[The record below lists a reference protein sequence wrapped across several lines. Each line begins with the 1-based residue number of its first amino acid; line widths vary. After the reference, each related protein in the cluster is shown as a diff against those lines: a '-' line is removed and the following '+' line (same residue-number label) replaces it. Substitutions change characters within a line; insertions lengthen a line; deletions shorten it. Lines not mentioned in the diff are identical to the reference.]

1 VAQPLLALADDV
13 FHVGWTART
22 ERTATAIAAA
32 TAAPWT
38 AASAAASAAAAAP
51 WAAAV
56 VIPRHPHLEA
66 ALQDLCFH
74 AGLHICDGSHTFN
87 QAASD
92 MAEITESAVRGVL
105 ETVIDPT
112 TGRNVVA
119 LGMVSGV
126 ATRGGHVAVTLE
138 VDPARGP
145 ALEPLRQ
152 ACEQAVRAMP
162 GVLSATAVM
171 TAERPAPQSSPSRPA
186 AAPPRTGHGP
196 AAAARIDVPGVKH
209 IIAVASGKGG
219 VGKSTT
225 AVNLALGL
233 AANGVAT
240 GLLDADIYG
249 PSMPRML
256 GVKEKPE
263 SADGKMLKPIE
274 RYGLRTMSIGYIVAE
289 DTPMIWRGPMVSS
302 ALEQMLRDV
311 QWGELDVLV
320 VDMPPGTGDAQLT
333 LAQRVALA
341 GAVIVSTPQDIALID
356 ARKGLSMFRK
366 VAVPVLGIV
375 ENMSYFLCPKC
386 GERSEIFGHGGA
398 HEEADKMGVPFLG
411 EVPLHLDIRTT
422 SDSGHP
428 ITVAKP
434 DSPHAQVYKNIAGR
448 VWKQLTA
455 NQRGPRPAPKIV
467 MR

>member
-1 VAQPLLALADDV
+1 
-13 FHVGWTART
+13 
-22 ERTATAIAAA
+22 
-32 TAAPWT
+32 
-38 AASAAASAAAAAP
+38 
-51 WAAAV
+51 
-56 VIPRHPHLEA
+56 
-66 ALQDLCFH
+66 
-74 AGLHICDGSHTFN
+74 
-87 QAASD
+87 
-92 MAEITESAVRGVL
+92 MAEITESTVRKVL
-105 ETVIDPT
+105 DTVIDPV
-112 TGRNVVA
+112 TGRSVAA

-126 ATRGGHVAVTLE
+126 VTRAGHVAVTLE
-138 VDPARGP
+138 VDPARGT

-152 ACEQAVRAMP
+152 ACEQAIRAMP

-171 TAERPAPQSSPSRPA
+171 TAER
-186 AAPPRTGHGP
+186 AAPPPPPAQGGHHGHSHSHGAP
-196 AAAARIDVPGVKH
+196 AAKTTGGGGRIDVPGVKH

-233 AANGVAT
+233 AANGLAT

-256 GVKEKPE
+256 GVTEKPE

-274 RYGLRTMSIGYIVAE
+274 KFGLKTMSIGYIVNE

-311 QWGELDVLV
+311 EWGNLDVLV

-341 GAVIVSTPQDIALID
+341 GAVIVSTPQDIALVD
-356 ARKGLSMFRK
+356 ARKGLNMFRK

-375 ENMSYFLCPKC
+375 ENMSYFLCPHC

-398 HEEADKMGVPFLG
+398 REEADKLGVPFLG

-428 ITVAKP
+428 IVVSKP
-434 DSPHAQVYKNIAGR
+434 DSAHAQVYKNIAGR
-448 VWKQLTA
+448 VWKQLSA
-455 NQRGPRPAPKIV
+455 NQRGARKAPNIV
-467 MR
+467 VQ

>member
-1 VAQPLLALADDV
+1 
-13 FHVGWTART
+13 
-22 ERTATAIAAA
+22 
-32 TAAPWT
+32 
-38 AASAAASAAAAAP
+38 
-51 WAAAV
+51 
-56 VIPRHPHLEA
+56 
-66 ALQDLCFH
+66 
-74 AGLHICDGSHTFN
+74 
-87 QAASD
+87 
-92 MAEITESAVRGVL
+92 MAEISESAVRGVL
-105 ETVIDPT
+105 ETVIDPAS
-112 TGRNVVA
+112 GRNVVA
-119 LGMVSGV
+119 LGMVSGI

-138 VDPARGP
+138 VDPARGA

-152 ACEQAVRAMP
+152 ACEQAVRAMQ

-171 TAERPAPQSSPSRPA
+171 TAERAAPKPPPAAPDGHGHRHGERPA
-186 AAPPRTGHGP
+186 GGPGAKTTGGGG
-196 AAAARIDVPGVKH
+196 RIDVPGVKH

-233 AANGVAT
+233 VANGVST

-263 SADGKMLKPIE
+263 SVDGNQLKPIE
-274 RYGLRTMSIGYIVAE
+274 KYGLRTMSIGYIVNE

-311 QWGELDVLV
+311 QWGDLDVLV

-341 GAVIVSTPQDIALID
+341 GAVIVSTPQDIALVD

-386 GERSEIFGHGGA
+386 GVRSEIFGHGGA
-398 HEEADKMGVPFLG
+398 REEADKLGVPFLG
-411 EVPLHLDIRTT
+411 EIPLHLDIRTT

-428 ITVAKP
+428 IVVAMP
-434 DSPHAQVYKNIAGR
+434 DSPHAQAYKNIAGR

-455 NQRGPRPAPKIV
+455 NQRGPRAAPRIV
-467 MR
+467 VR

>member
-1 VAQPLLALADDV
+1 MNV
-13 FHVGWTART
+13 
-22 ERTATAIAAA
+22 
-32 TAAPWT
+32 
-38 AASAAASAAAAAP
+38 
-51 WAAAV
+51 
-56 VIPRHPHLEA
+56 
-66 ALQDLCFH
+66 
-74 AGLHICDGSHTFN
+74 
-87 QAASD
+87 
-92 MAEITESAVRGVL
+92 AEISESAVRRVL
-105 ETVIDPT
+105 ETVIDPA
-112 TGRNVVA
+112 TGKNVVA
-119 LGMVSGV
+119 AGMVGGV
-126 ATRGGHVAVTLE
+126 ATRAGHVVITLD
-138 VDPARGP
+138 VDPAQGA

-162 GVLSATAVM
+162 DVLSATAVM
-171 TAERPAPQSSPSRPA
+171 TSERAAP
-186 AAPPRTGHGP
+186 AAPPAPARPPAHSHGP
-196 AAAARIDVPGVKH
+196 AAKTTGGTGRIDVPGVKH

-233 AANGVAT
+233 AANGIST

-256 GVKEKPE
+256 GVNEKPE
-263 SADGKMLKPIE
+263 SIDGKMLKPIE
-274 RYGLRTMSIGYIVAE
+274 RYGIRTMSSGYIVAE

-333 LAQRVALA
+333 LAQRVALS

-356 ARKGLSMFRK
+356 ARKGLAMFRK

-386 GERSEIFGHGGA
+386 GERAEIFGHGGA
-398 HEEADKMGVPFLG
+398 HEEADRLGVPFLG
-411 EVPLHLDIRTT
+411 EIPLHLDIRTT

-428 ITVAKP
+428 IVVAQP
-434 DSPHAQVYKNIAGR
+434 DSAHAQTYKNIAGR
-448 VWKQLTA
+448 VWKQLSA
-455 NQRGPRPAPKIV
+455 NQRGARPAPSIV

>member
-1 VAQPLLALADDV
+1 L
-13 FHVGWTART
+13 
-22 ERTATAIAAA
+22 
-32 TAAPWT
+32 
-38 AASAAASAAAAAP
+38 
-51 WAAAV
+51 
-56 VIPRHPHLEA
+56 
-66 ALQDLCFH
+66 
-74 AGLHICDGSHTFN
+74 
-87 QAASD
+87 
-92 MAEITESAVRGVL
+92 AEISESAVRGVL
-105 ETVIDPT
+105 ETVIDPAS
-112 TGRNVVA
+112 GRSVVA
-119 LGMVSGV
+119 LGMVSGI
-126 ATRGGHVAVTLE
+126 ATRGGHVAVTLD
-138 VDPARGP
+138 VDPARGA

-171 TAERPAPQSSPSRPA
+171 TAER
-186 AAPPRTGHGP
+186 AAPKPTPPPQRPHAPGQAPGGG
-196 AAAARIDVPGVKH
+196 RIDVPGVKH
-209 IIAVASGKGG
+209 IVAVASGKGG

-233 AANGVAT
+233 AANGVST

-256 GVKEKPE
+256 AVKDKPE
-263 SADGKMLKPIE
+263 SIDGKLLKPIE
-274 RYGLRTMSIGYIVAE
+274 KYGLRTMSIGYIVNE

-341 GAVIVSTPQDIALID
+341 GAVIVSTPQDIALVD

-375 ENMSYFLCPKC
+375 ENMSYFLCPHC

-398 HEEADKMGVPFLG
+398 HQEADKLGVPFLG
-411 EVPLHLDIRTT
+411 EIPLHLDIRTT

-428 ITVAKP
+428 IVVAKP
-434 DSPHAQVYKNIAGR
+434 DSPHAQAYKNIAGR

-455 NQRGPRPAPKIV
+455 NQRGPRAAPRIV
-467 MR
+467 VR

>member
-1 VAQPLLALADDV
+1 
-13 FHVGWTART
+13 
-22 ERTATAIAAA
+22 
-32 TAAPWT
+32 
-38 AASAAASAAAAAP
+38 
-51 WAAAV
+51 
-56 VIPRHPHLEA
+56 
-66 ALQDLCFH
+66 
-74 AGLHICDGSHTFN
+74 
-87 QAASD
+87 
-92 MAEITESAVRGVL
+92 MAEISESAVRSVL
-105 ETVIDPT
+105 ETVIDPVT
-112 TGRNVVA
+112 SQNVIA

-126 ATRGGHVAVTLE
+126 ATRAGHIAVTLE
-138 VDPARGP
+138 VDPARGA

-162 GVLSATAVM
+162 GVLSATAVL
-171 TAERPAPQSSPSRPA
+171 TAERAAAAAPRPSGKHAPSQGHSHGPGQPA
-186 AAPPRTGHGP
+186 AAPAGG
-196 AAAARIDVPGVKH
+196 RIEVRGVKH

-233 AANGVAT
+233 LANGIST

-256 GVKEKPE
+256 AVKEKPE
-263 SADGKMLKPIE
+263 STDGKQLKPIV
-274 RYGLRTMSIGYIVAE
+274 RYGLRTMSIGYIVNE

-333 LAQRVALA
+333 LAQRVALS

-356 ARKGLSMFRK
+356 ARKGLAMFRK

-386 GERSEIFGHGGA
+386 GERAEIFGHGGA
-398 HEEADKMGVPFLG
+398 REEADKLGVPFLG
-411 EVPLHLDIRTT
+411 EIPLHLDIRTT

-428 ITVAKP
+428 IVVAQP
-434 DSPHAQVYKNIAGR
+434 DSAHAQTYRNIAGR

-455 NQRGPRPAPKIV
+455 NQRGARPAPSIV

>member
-1 VAQPLLALADDV
+1 
-13 FHVGWTART
+13 
-22 ERTATAIAAA
+22 
-32 TAAPWT
+32 
-38 AASAAASAAAAAP
+38 
-51 WAAAV
+51 
-56 VIPRHPHLEA
+56 
-66 ALQDLCFH
+66 
-74 AGLHICDGSHTFN
+74 
-87 QAASD
+87 
-92 MAEITESAVRGVL
+92 MAEITESAVRSVL
-105 ETVIDPT
+105 ETVMDPAS
-112 TGRNVVA
+112 GKSVVA
-119 LGMVSGV
+119 MGMVSGI
-126 ATRGGHVAVTLE
+126 ATRGGHVAITLD

-162 GVLSATAVM
+162 DVLSATAVM
-171 TAERPAPQSSPSRPA
+171 TAERAAPKAPPAPGARGGHSHSHDHAHGRPGGQA
-186 AAPPRTGHGP
+186 QAAPGGG
-196 AAAARIDVPGVKH
+196 RIDVPGVKH

-233 AANGVAT
+233 AAIGLST

-256 GVKEKPE
+256 GVTEKPE
-263 SADGKMLKPIE
+263 SGDGKMLKPIE

-311 QWGELDVLV
+311 HWGELDVLV

-341 GAVIVSTPQDIALID
+341 GAVIVSTPQDIALVD
-356 ARKGLSMFRK
+356 ARKGLNMFRK

-375 ENMSYFLCPKC
+375 ENMSYFLCPSC

-398 HEEADKMGVPFLG
+398 REEAEKLGVPFLG

-428 ITVAKP
+428 IVVAMP
-434 DSPHAQVYKNIAGR
+434 DSAHAKAYKNIAGR
-448 VWKQLTA
+448 VWKQLSA
-455 NQRGPRPAPKIV
+455 PQRGGRVAPRIV
-467 MR
+467 VS

>member
-1 VAQPLLALADDV
+1 
-13 FHVGWTART
+13 
-22 ERTATAIAAA
+22 
-32 TAAPWT
+32 
-38 AASAAASAAAAAP
+38 
-51 WAAAV
+51 
-56 VIPRHPHLEA
+56 
-66 ALQDLCFH
+66 
-74 AGLHICDGSHTFN
+74 
-87 QAASD
+87 
-92 MAEITESAVRGVL
+92 MAEITEQAVRSVL
-105 ETVIDPT
+105 ETVIDPAT
-112 TGRNVVA
+112 SRNVIA
-119 LGMVSGV
+119 LGMVSGI

-138 VDPARGP
+138 VDPARGTV
-145 ALEPLRQ
+145 LEPLRQ

-171 TAERPAPQSSPSRPA
+171 TAERAAPPSPPNRTAP
-186 AAPPRTGHGP
+186 PPRTGHGP
-196 AAAARIDVPGVKH
+196 AAPNRIDVPGVKH

-233 AANGVAT
+233 AAIGVAT

-256 GVKEKPE
+256 GVREKPE

-311 QWGELDVLV
+311 LWGELDVLV

-356 ARKGLSMFRK
+356 ARKGLAMFRK

-398 HEEADKMGVPFLG
+398 REEAEKLGVPFLG

-428 ITVAKP
+428 IVVAMP
-434 DSPHAQVYKNIAGR
+434 DSPHAHAYKNIAGR

-455 NQRGPRPAPKIV
+455 NQRGPRAAPRIV

>member
-1 VAQPLLALADDV
+1 
-13 FHVGWTART
+13 
-22 ERTATAIAAA
+22 
-32 TAAPWT
+32 
-38 AASAAASAAAAAP
+38 
-51 WAAAV
+51 
-56 VIPRHPHLEA
+56 
-66 ALQDLCFH
+66 
-74 AGLHICDGSHTFN
+74 
-87 QAASD
+87 
-92 MAEITESAVRGVL
+92 MAEITESAVRQAL
-105 ETVIDPT
+105 DTVIDPA
-112 TGRNVVA
+112 TGSSIVA
-119 LGMVSGV
+119 QGLVGGI
-126 ATRGGHVAVTLE
+126 AIRGGHVAVTLE
-138 VDPARGP
+138 VDPARGT

-152 ACEQAVRAMP
+152 ASEQAVRALP

-171 TAERPAPQSSPSRPA
+171 TAERQAAS
-186 AAPPRTGHGP
+186 AAPARGTAPGHGHGHSHGHGP
-196 AAAARIDVPGVKH
+196 AGGPAAKTTGGGGRIDVPGVKH

-256 GVKEKPE
+256 DVKEKPE
-263 SADGKMLKPIE
+263 SLDGKLLKPIE
-274 RYGLRTMSIGYIVAE
+274 RYGLRTMSIGYIVNE

-311 QWGELDVLV
+311 QWGDLDVLV

-341 GAVIVSTPQDIALID
+341 GAVIVSTPQDIALVD
-356 ARKGLSMFRK
+356 ARKGLNMFRK

-375 ENMSYFLCPKC
+375 ENMSYFLCPHC

-398 HEEADKMGVPFLG
+398 REEAEKLGVPFLG

-428 ITVAKP
+428 IVVAKP
-434 DSPHAQVYKNIAGR
+434 DSAHAQVYKNIAGR
-448 VWKQLTA
+448 VWKQLSA
-455 NQRGPRPAPKIV
+455 SQRGPRAAPKIV
-467 MR
+467 VR

>member
-1 VAQPLLALADDV
+1 
-13 FHVGWTART
+13 
-22 ERTATAIAAA
+22 
-32 TAAPWT
+32 
-38 AASAAASAAAAAP
+38 
-51 WAAAV
+51 
-56 VIPRHPHLEA
+56 
-66 ALQDLCFH
+66 
-74 AGLHICDGSHTFN
+74 
-87 QAASD
+87 

-105 ETVIDPT
+105 ETVTDPA
-112 TGRNVVA
+112 TGKNVVA
-119 LGMVSGV
+119 LGMVSGI

-138 VDPARGP
+138 VDPARGS

-152 ACEQAVRAMP
+152 ACEQAVRALP

-171 TAERPAPQSSPSRPA
+171 TAERAAPTSAPSRP
-186 AAPPRTGHGP
+186 PPRTSPRTGHGP
-196 AAAARIDVPGVKH
+196 AAPNRIDVPGVKH

-256 GVKEKPE
+256 AVKEKPE

-274 RYGLRTMSIGYIVAE
+274 RYGLRTMSIGYIVNE

-341 GAVIVSTPQDIALID
+341 GAVIVSTPQDIALVD

-375 ENMSYFLCPKC
+375 ENMSYFLCPQC
-386 GERSEIFGHGGA
+386 GGRSEIFGHGGA
-398 HEEADKMGVPFLG
+398 HEEADKLGVPFLG

-428 ITVAKP
+428 IVVAMP
-434 DSPHAQVYKNIAGR
+434 DSPHAQVYRNIAGR
-448 VWKQLTA
+448 VWKQLSA
-455 NQRGPRPAPKIV
+455 NQRGAHPAPRIV